1 MASDFDDLMNMVSDF
16 DLRLKNTFEKKEKVA
31 QSTEQFWRSDR
42 EKMSLV
48 DSRVLRLVVA
58 VYEYVV

>member
-1 MASDFDDLMNMVSDF
+1 MASDFDDLMNLVSDF
-16 DLRLKNTFEKKEKVA
+16 DLRLKNTLEKKEKVA

>member
-1 MASDFDDLMNMVSDF
+1 MNMVSDF
-16 DLRLKNTFEKKEKVA
+16 DLRLKNTLEKMEKVA